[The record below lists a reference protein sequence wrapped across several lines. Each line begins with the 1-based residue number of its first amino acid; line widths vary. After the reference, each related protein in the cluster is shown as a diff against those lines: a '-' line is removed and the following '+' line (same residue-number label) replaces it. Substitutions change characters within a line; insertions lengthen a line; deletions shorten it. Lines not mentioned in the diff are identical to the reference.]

1 MSNDQPAPTTAKED
15 RHYLCL
21 EIGEYRNFAEAVSTQ
36 CYLNRD
42 GQLCKLRNAKTKK
55 LKNLRHGILK
65 SPYLLKSMIWKEQL
79 RLIEAE
85 LTKRRG
91 IPRHAYQP

>member
-1 MSNDQPAPTTAKED
+1 MSSTDAPTTAVQD
-15 RHYLCL
+15 RNYLCL
-21 EIGEYRNFAEAVSTQ
+21 SIGEYKVFAEAVSTQ

-42 GQLCKLRNAKTKK
+42 GNLCKLKNAKTKK
-55 LKNLRHGILK
+55 LKNLRYTIKK
-65 SPYLLKSMIWKEQL
+65 SPYLMKSMIWKEQL

-91 IPRHAYQP
+91 IPRYAKP